1 MASLSELKA
10 QSMKLDMEISDLL
23 EQWRE
28 DHKAILDRKLEID
41 IAIMEAEK
49 ETT

>member
-1 MASLSELKA
+1 MTPLSELKA
-10 QSMKLDMEISDLL
+10 QSMKLEMEISDLL

-28 DHKAILDRKLEID
+28 DHKEILDRKAEID
-41 IAIMEAEK
+41 MRISEM